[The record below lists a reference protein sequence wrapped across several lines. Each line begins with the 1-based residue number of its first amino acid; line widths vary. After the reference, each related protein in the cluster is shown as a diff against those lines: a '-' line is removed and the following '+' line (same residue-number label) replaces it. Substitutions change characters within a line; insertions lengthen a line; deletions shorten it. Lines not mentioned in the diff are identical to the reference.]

1 MKKWQLL
8 DLIRRVHELTN
19 IHEPVIVGSHCLF
32 AVTDQIPTVVA
43 RSVEADFLVAQHGI
57 DVRDK
62 VSDELGVTSGFYD
75 VHGYYADPLGL
86 ATVVLVPGWQER
98 LQPLADET
106 GAVVAQCLELH
117 DVAVSKLMA
126 GRDKD
131 FVFLDALLASR
142 LISIATLIERAALI
156 QETASAGALLPR
168 LKKLYDHLRP
178 QHNAVEL
185 KPLTDLIRTLESQK

>member
-19 IHEPVIVGSHCLF
+19 INEPVIVGSHCLF
-32 AVTDQIPTVVA
+32 AVTDQIPPVVD

-57 DVRDK
+57 EVRDK
-62 VSDELGVTSGFYD
+62 VGDELGITSGFYEA
-75 VHGYYADPLGL
+75 HGYYADPLGL
-86 ATVVLVPGWQER
+86 ATVVLVPGWETR

-106 GAVVAQCLELH
+106 GTIVARCLELH

-131 FVFLDALLASR
+131 FVFLDALWESQ
-142 LISIATLIERAALI
+142 LISLPTLMKRAALI
-156 QETASAGALLPR
+156 RETAAEGALLPR
-168 LKKLYDHLRP
+168 LIKLYDHWRK
-178 QHNAVEL
+178 QHSAIEIQ
-185 KPLTDLIRTLESQK
+185 PLTDLIRTLKTQT